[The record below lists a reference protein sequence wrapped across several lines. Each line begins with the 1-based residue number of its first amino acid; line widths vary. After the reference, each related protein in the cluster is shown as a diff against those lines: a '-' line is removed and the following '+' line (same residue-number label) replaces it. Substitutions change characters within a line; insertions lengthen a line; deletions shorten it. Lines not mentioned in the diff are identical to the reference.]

1 MALLGGSESDHIAAI
16 VELDIVLTAHLDTL
30 NGIVKAIQRQRQG
43 SLALDTAGLAEVVNL
58 IEVVGIAGLLGN
70 TLQMG
75 LAINLDTHFE
85 IPHFTKFRVRV
96 VRHTFAL

>member
-30 NGIVKAIQRQRQG
+30 NGIVKAIQRQRQS
-43 SLALDTAGLAEVVNL
+43 SLSLDTAGLAEVVNL

-70 TLQMG
+70 TCLLYTSPSPRGRTRSRMPSS
-75 LAINLDTHFE
+75 A
-85 IPHFTKFRVRV
+85 
-96 VRHTFAL
+96 